1 MKSRKTGEV
10 HRAGLQAVGEK
21 VRHELGVAHAAR
33 AAREKGRE
41 RFRKVFPQN
50 DPARALRAHEALV
63 SREGDGVDM
72 ALLHVDRENARGLC
86 AV

>member
-21 VRHELGVAHAAR
+21 VRHELGVAHAAGSACKKR
-33 AAREKGRE
+33 RKKPRE
-41 RFRKVFPQN
+41 VFPQN

-63 SREGDGVDM
+63 SREGDGVD
-72 ALLHVDRENARGLC
+72 AVFLHVDRKNARGLC